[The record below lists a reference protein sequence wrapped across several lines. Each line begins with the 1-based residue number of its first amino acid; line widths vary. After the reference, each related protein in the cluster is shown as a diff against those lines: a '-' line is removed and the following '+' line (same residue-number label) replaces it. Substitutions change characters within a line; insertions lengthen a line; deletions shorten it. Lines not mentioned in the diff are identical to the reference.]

1 MVRRAAAWMSPSAA
15 GREVSAPSD
24 IPALLFLA
32 LVWIALSVLSLP
44 LGDFPINDD
53 WVHGLAVKA
62 LLATGRFSLPSV
74 TAANLL
80 VQVYW
85 GALFCLPFGFS
96 FTALRLSTLA
106 LGLVGVLSLFALLRE
121 ARASR
126 RLALFGALSVAVNP
140 LYFGLAHSFMSDVP
154 FLALVLVATWLFVRG
169 ITRDGAGW
177 MIAGFALAMLD
188 ILLRQFAL
196 AAVVGFGIAYVF
208 RRGITWKTL
217 AVAILPVTAGLALH
231 LSYARWLIATGRMPF
246 SNRDPLSDLIPAS
259 AASFLHRSGE
269 NVMAALPGIGLL
281 ALPFLLASLAP
292 VWRGLSPRR
301 RWAAGGSLAGFAVL
315 LLAANHLLHTD
326 LPQRGNVLYP
336 PGLGP
341 LMLRDTLLLNLNL
354 PASPIW
360 MEAFW
365 ALALGLGALA
375 GVAAAAVVCWQA
387 RVVIAALWHPENR
400 RRVWL
405 SALIIA
411 LAGAYGLA
419 LLLVGLRNVLLDR
432 YFLPF
437 GPLVCLLVV
446 AAVDNPRASAAGDR
460 AALAVLVVLGLFSVG
475 ATHDYLAWNR
485 ARWTATAA
493 LTAAGIDA
501 KRIDGGYEFNGW
513 FTYDPAYVFTE
524 AKSWWWVV
532 DDEYVIASGPV
543 PGYRVEQEYAFSRW
557 LLADRG
563 RVMTLHRLPAPQSP

>member
-1 MVRRAAAWMSPSAA
+1 MSPSAT
-15 GREVSAPSD
+15 GWRRSD
-24 IPALLFLA
+24 RAAVLFLA
-32 LVWIALSVLSLP
+32 LLWIALSAFSLP
-44 LGDFPINDD
+44 VGDFPINDD
-53 WVHGLAVKA
+53 WVYGLTVKA

-74 TAANLL
+74 TAANVM

-121 ARASR
+121 AGASR
-126 RLALFGALSVAVNP
+126 RLALFGALSLAVNP

-154 FLALVLVATWLFVRG
+154 FLALVLVAMWLFVRG
-169 ITRDGAGW
+169 ITRDRAGW

-196 AAVVGFGIAYVF
+196 AAVAGFGVAYVF
-208 RRGITWKTL
+208 RRGITGKTL
-217 AVAILPVTAGLALH
+217 AVAILPVMAGTALH
-231 LSYARWLIATGRMPF
+231 FSYVRWLISTGRIPF
-246 SNRDPLSDLIPAS
+246 LGGNTLSDLIPAS

-281 ALPFLLASLAP
+281 ALPFLLASLVP
-292 VWRGLSPRR
+292 LWRGLSPRR
-301 RWAAGGSLAGFAVL
+301 RWTGAGALAGVAVF
-315 LLAANHLLHTD
+315 LLAANHFLHTD

-354 PASPIW
+354 PPTPIW
-360 MEAFW
+360 MGAFW
-365 ALALGLGALA
+365 ALAIGLGALA
-375 GVAAAAVVCWQA
+375 GAAAAAVVCWQA
-387 RVVIAALWHPENR
+387 GLVIAALWHPENR

-405 SALIIA
+405 PALIISM
-411 LAGAYGLA
+411 AGAYGLA

-446 AAVDNPRASAAGDR
+446 AAVGNPRASAAGDR

-485 ARWTATAA
+485 TRWTATAA
-493 LTAAGIDA
+493 LMAAGVDA

-513 FTYDPAYVFTE
+513 TAFDPAYVFTE

-543 PGYRVEQEYAFSRW
+543 PGYRVEREYAFSRW

-563 RVMTLHRLPAPQSP
+563 RVVTLDRLPVPPGP